1 MSNEITVK
9 LKCTVEEICKI
20 LESKGFQFVE
30 RYLLDDIYYIPNTI
44 NIKNMS
50 ERDILSKA
58 IILRN
63 VEGYIPNKYRES
75 KLTYKKKEIDQE
87 GNIVKQSKV
96 DCKII
101 DSNDGKKFLEAIDYK
116 AIMQIKE
123 IDYLYKKNEL
133 QICIK
138 DVLNG
143 DKLIEIEENEQLDT
157 IDKIKCE
164 LEKLD
169 IPIDCNDYFIKKAE
183 IELRK
188 KQYEYY
194 RNKLLNLFRNQL

>member
-1 MSNEITVK
+1 MKLSNEITVK

-20 LESKGFQFVE
+20 LESKEFQFAE

-75 KLTYKKKEIDQE
+75 NLTYKKKEIDQE

-123 IDYLYKKNEL
+123 IDYIYKKNEL
-133 QICIK
+133 QICVK

-157 IDKIKCE
+157 IDKIKEE
-164 LEKLD
+164 LGKLN
-169 IPIDCNDYFIKKAE
+169 IPIYTNDYFIKKAG
-183 IELRK
+183 IELK
-188 KQYEYY
+188 KI
-194 RNKLLNLFRNQL
+194 L